1 MNAIARIGAAADGT
15 VGVAVA
21 RGIGA
26 VVKGASGA
34 AKGAMSRDIQAAT
47 AADVGSRSE
56 VHGRAVAVRVIG
68 DSYAI
73 AIGAGLKIDG
83 VSPAYGDITKK
94 GIGAGAEVRGAARSI
109 RSNLDARGYDRPSP
123 DVFEVPAPLIG
134 RSSPIE
140 CQRRIAPVSTRKLLR
155 LSIDK
160 SRSSTAESATTA
172 IHALILTWAEVAG
185 HVLAGSLARSAA
197 AYVIP
202 AVPTREAYCNRR
214 IAVGVIIVR
223 RLDALTAVAAPTR
236 VDLI

>member
-1 MNAIARIGAAADGT
+1 
-15 VGVAVA
+15 
-21 RGIGA
+21 
-26 VVKGASGA
+26 
-34 AKGAMSRDIQAAT
+34 
-47 AADVGSRSE
+47 
-56 VHGRAVAVRVIG
+56 
-68 DSYAI
+68 
-73 AIGAGLKIDG
+73 
-83 VSPAYGDITKK
+83 
-94 GIGAGAEVRGAARSI
+94 
-109 RSNLDARGYDRPSP
+109 
-123 DVFEVPAPLIG
+123 
-134 RSSPIE
+134 
-140 CQRRIAPVSTRKLLR
+140 LR